1 MPKGGVWRGVECT
14 SNVPCAQARIKWENS
29 RLPQRGSPPY
39 VVGVG
44 SAGPATVPT
53 SSGNVLCS
61 TAPSVTKPSHR
72 TVFIIE
78 LGGIEIVWLE
88 GAG

>member
-1 MPKGGVWRGVECT
+1 VYVKRALRASTDKVGEFPSSPKRKPTVRSGGGQCGAGDGSDELWQ
-14 SNVPCAQARIKWENS
+14 CALFNCPFCNE
-29 RLPQRGSPPY
+29 
-39 VVGVG
+39 
-44 SAGPATVPT
+44 
-53 SSGNVLCS
+53 
-61 TAPSVTKPSHR
+61 TKPSHR